1 MTNSPMP
8 EPLFSSPQRQSPAA
22 LFIILAKTTTMLA
35 KIFWPAL
42 LVFLFRSTDKP
53 KEHSNKGD
61 VYIYILLAAAVVTL
75 IATIINYLFHR
86 FYIAEGHF
94 IIKSGWLNKKV
105 TSIPLQ
111 NITAVHLEQH
121 VLHRIFNVAK
131 VSLDSAGSDKVE
143 VSIDALSLKKADEL
157 KQFLLQNSKQSN
169 KDEAIHVEDILQHTA
184 TVNQSKLSF
193 KELLVLSLTANHI
206 EAFFILLALSVNVWD
221 DLRKVFK
228 LNESQW
234 IDEHATLLK
243 NSVALAAGLM
253 FLVAIASVLYSFIRT
268 VLRFFDF
275 TITTESNGWK
285 MAYGLTNHQQVFL
298 PFSKV
303 QIMQWSSN
311 FIRRKFN
318 IWIMHF
324 MSAGYSEVRKKQ
336 KVHIPV
342 LSSAQISNLVLQ
354 YQQTPIFAPQT
365 GQQIHRSYWIRGVIY
380 VGFILGLI
388 PGIAAFFWIKS
399 LAIGWVMVMAYIVVH
414 RFCFYRHF
422 RWQTNEEGLQ
432 MYSGAW
438 GRKFTLLRWNKIQQV
453 HLSQNLFQKS
463 RAVASLHFI
472 TAGGEVELPYI
483 PLQTAR
489 MLVDQ
494 SLYFVES
501 KDEKWM

>member
-22 LFIILAKTTTMLA
+22 LFIILVKTVGLFA

-42 LVFLFRSTDKP
+42 LVFLFRSAGKSG
-53 KEHSNKGD
+53 EHSNKGD
-61 VYIYILLAAAVVTL
+61 KYIYILLAFSAITL
-75 IATIINYLFHR
+75 IATVIKYFFHR
-86 FYIAEGHF
+86 FYISEGSF
-94 IIKSGWLNKKV
+94 IVKSGWLNKKI

-121 VLHRIFNVAK
+121 ILHRILNVAK

-143 VSIDALSLKKADEL
+143 VSIDALSLSKANEL

-169 KDEAIHVEDILQHTA
+169 KDEAINVEDIHQHTA
-184 TVNQSKLSF
+184 TINQSKLSF

-243 NSVALAAGLM
+243 NSVALAAGLI
-253 FLVAIASVLYSFIRT
+253 FLVAIVSVVYSFFRT

-285 MAYGLTNHQQVFL
+285 MAYGLTNHQQIFL

-303 QIMQWSSN
+303 QIMQWRSN
-311 FIRRKFN
+311 FVRRKFN
-318 IWIMHF
+318 IGIVHF
-324 MSAGYSEVRKKQ
+324 MSTGYSELKKKQ
-336 KVHIPV
+336 KIHIPV
-342 LSSAQISNLVLQ
+342 VSVGQIENLAVK
-354 YQQTPIFAPQT
+354 YQQTAIFKPES
-365 GQQIHRSYWIRGVIY
+365 GHRIDRSYWIRGLIY
-380 VGFILGLI
+380 AGIILGLI
-388 PGIAAFFWIKS
+388 PGIAVFFWIKS
-399 LAIGWVMVMAYIVVH
+399 LAIVWMIVVAYIVVH
-414 RFCFYRHF
+414 RTYFYRYY
-422 RWQTNEEGLQ
+422 RWQTNDEGLQ
-432 MYSGAW
+432 MYSGVW
-438 GRKFTLLRWNKIQQV
+438 GRKFTLLKWSKIQQI
-453 HLSQNLFQKS
+453 HLTQNLFQKS
-463 RAVASLHFI
+463 RKVATLHFL

-483 PLQTAR
+483 PLQIAKL
-489 MLVDQ
+489 LVDR
-494 SLYFVES
+494 SLYLVES
-501 KDEKWM
+501 KNEKWM